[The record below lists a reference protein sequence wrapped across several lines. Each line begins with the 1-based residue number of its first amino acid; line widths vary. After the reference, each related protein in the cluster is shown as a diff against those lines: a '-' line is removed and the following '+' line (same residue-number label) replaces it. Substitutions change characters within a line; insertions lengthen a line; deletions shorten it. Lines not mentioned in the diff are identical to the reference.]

1 MARLRKFVAYRRLE
15 RPYTR
20 ISKYKQK
27 SYIRTKPNI
36 KVIRFDMGEKSREFP
51 VKVSLISKQG
61 IQIRQEAIE
70 SARLTTIRL
79 LEKRI
84 GKTGF
89 HFKIKIFPFH
99 VLRENAL
106 ASGAGADR
114 LSTGMKM
121 SFGKPVG
128 VAAQVQEGQELM
140 FVATTKNNLELARKS
155 LKRASQKMPGCYS
168 IVTQLPVAE
177 KPIVAK

>member
-20 ISKYKQK
+20 ISKFRPK
-27 SYIRTKPNI
+27 SYIRTRPNI
-36 KVIRFDMGEKSREFP
+36 KIIRFDMGEKASIFPYRVALISREA
-51 VKVSLISKQG
+51 L
-61 IQIRQEAIE
+61 QIRQEAIE

-79 LEKRI
+79 LEKRL
-84 GKTGF
+84 GRVGY
-89 HFKIKIFPFH
+89 HFKIKLFPFH

-128 VAAQVQEGQELM
+128 VAAQIREGQEIM
-140 FVATTKNNLELARKS
+140 VVNTSKKNLVLGRQA
-155 LKRASQKMPGCYS
+155 LKRAAQKLPGTYT
-168 IVTQLPVAE
+168 IQIFENETP
-177 KPIVAK
+177 

>member
-20 ISKYKQK
+20 ISKYRKL

-36 KVIRFDMGEKSREFP
+36 KIIRFDMGDKSINYPNVVRL
-51 VKVSLISKQG
+51 VSKQG
-61 IQIRQEAIE
+61 LQIRQESIE

-79 LEKRI
+79 LEKRL
-84 GKTGF
+84 GKTGY
-89 HFKIKIFPFH
+89 HFKIRIYPFH

-128 VAAQVQEGQELM
+128 IAAQVREGQEVM
-140 FVATTKNNLELARKS
+140 EIGVPDNRIDIARLA
-155 LKRASQKMPGCYS
+155 LKRATKKLPGSYALVIEQRKKS
-168 IVTQLPVAE
+168 E
-177 KPIVAK
+177 

>member
-20 ISKYKQK
+20 ISKFRPK
-27 SYIRTKPNI
+27 SYIRTRPNI
-36 KVIRFDMGEKSREFP
+36 KIIRFDMGEKATIFP
-51 VKVSLISKQG
+51 YRMALVARQG
-61 IQIRQEAIE
+61 LQIRQEAIE

-79 LEKRI
+79 LEKRL
-84 GKTGF
+84 GRVGY
-89 HFKIKIFPFH
+89 HFKIRVYPFH
-99 VLRENAL
+99 ILRENAL

-128 VAAQVQEGQELM
+128 VAARIREGQEIM
-140 FVATTKNNLELARKS
+140 VVNVPEKNLALARQA
-155 LKRASQKMPGCYS
+155 LKRAAQKLPGSYT
-168 IVTQLPVAE
+168 IQVFGNETP
-177 KPIVAK
+177 

>member
-20 ISKYKQK
+20 ISKFKQK
-27 SYIRTKPNI
+27 AYIKTKPNI
-36 KVIRFDMGEKSREFP
+36 RIVRFDMGEKNKSFP
-51 VKVSLISKQG
+51 IRVSLISKQG
-61 IQIRQEAIE
+61 LQIRQEAIE
-70 SARLTTIRL
+70 AARLTAIRF

-84 GKTGF
+84 GKAGY

-99 VLRENAL
+99 VLRENPL

-121 SFGKPVG
+121 SFGKPIG
-128 VAAQVQEGQELM
+128 VAAQIREGQEL
-140 FVATTKNNLELARKS
+140 FYIDTTPERLPLARRA
-155 LKRASQKMPGCYS
+155 LKRATYKFPGNYS
-168 IVTQLPVAE
+168 IVE
-177 KPIVAK
+177 KKLEE

>member
-36 KVIRFDMGEKSREFP
+36 KIIRFDMGEKSREFP
-51 VKVSLISKQG
+51 VKVTMISKQG
-61 IQIRQEAIE
+61 LQIRQEAIE

-121 SFGKPVG
+121 SFGKPIG
-128 VAAQVQEGQELM
+128 IAAQVQEGQELM
-140 FVATTKNNLELARKS
+140 FIATTKNNVELARRA
-155 LKRASQKMPGCYS
+155 LKRATQKIPGSYS
-168 IVTQLPVAE
+168 IVTTVKAAPKIKA
-177 KPIVAK
+177 

>member
-20 ISKYKQK
+20 ISKYRKL
-27 SYIRTKPNI
+27 SYIRTKPNLKI
-36 KVIRFDMGEKSREFP
+36 IRFDMGDKSTVFP
-51 VKVSLISKQG
+51 YVIRLISKQG
-61 IQIRQEAIE
+61 LQIRQEAIE
-70 SARLTTIRL
+70 SARLTTIRM
-79 LEKRI
+79 LEKRL
-84 GKTGF
+84 GKTGYN
-89 HFKIKIFPFH
+89 FKIRIYPFH

-128 VAAQVQEGQELM
+128 IAAQIREGQEIMEIGVPENRLDI
-140 FVATTKNNLELARKS
+140 ARMA
-155 LKRASQKMPGCYS
+155 LKRATKKLPGS
-168 IVTQLPVAE
+168 HSLEIIKRKQ
-177 KPIVAK
+177 

>member
-1 MARLRKFVAYRRLE
+1 MRKFVAYRRLE

-20 ISKYKQK
+20 ISKYRKL

-36 KVIRFDMGEKSREFP
+36 KVIRFDMGDKGTTYPFMVRL
-51 VKVSLISKQG
+51 VSKQG
-61 IQIRQEAIE
+61 LQIRQEAIE
-70 SARLTTIRL
+70 SARLTSIRL
-79 LEKRI
+79 LEKKI
-84 GKTGF
+84 GKTGY
-89 HFKIKIFPFH
+89 HFKIRIYPFH

-128 VAAQVQEGQELM
+128 IAAQIREGQAIMEIS
-140 FVATTKNNLELARKS
+140 VPENRADIARLA
-155 LKRASQKMPGCYS
+155 LKRATKKLPGSYQLVIEQKKS
-168 IVTQLPVAE
+168 A
-177 KPIVAK
+177 

>member
-36 KVIRFDMGEKSREFP
+36 KIIRFDMGEKSKIFP
-51 VKVSLISKQG
+51 VRVSIISKEG

-79 LEKRI
+79 LEKKA
-84 GKTGF
+84 GKTGY

-121 SFGKPVG
+121 SFGKPIG
-128 VAAQVQEGQELM
+128 VAAQVQEGQEIM
-140 FVATTKNNLELARKS
+140 FVGTTKTNLDLARKA
-155 LKRASQKMPGCYS
+155 LKRATQKIPGTYS
-168 IVTQLPVAE
+168 IV
-177 KPIVAK
+177 IVESKE